1 MSRFHVVAQSEL
13 LSPTNGYIYK
23 IQRGFRLPE
32 EAGVEKIRIAYWKH
46 RGQRGFG
53 QYAPILPETELGNLM
68 GTAVKDGVLGS
79 DFLGHIE
86 GARKSKGPASSYIEF
101 IAQLLHENDEFLAE
115 HAKEVYDE
123 VIELLNDAIDHMVF
137 LAKRTDAM
145 EEHSRFAVASFVWH
159 ILMPMSYAIYL
170 NLLAANL
177 VSCFGELRILTESL
191 GECYVADQ
199 HFPDQPFFQAR
210 IELLHQERT
219 STAKRFEALGKDF
232 IALWGKLSEDWVHT
246 RGIVDKIVR
255 RVSEGQDWPIWTVV
269 VPMTYSEGDLAI
281 LGELRKRVSDFRIL
295 LARTVDEWKRKCLD
309 AK

>member
-13 LSPTNGYIYK
+13 FSPTNGYIYK
-23 IQRGFRLPE
+23 IQRGSRLPE

-53 QYAPILPETELGNLM
+53 QYAPILPETELGSLI
-68 GTAVKDGVLGS
+68 GTAVKESVLGS

-86 GARKSKGPASSYIEF
+86 GARKSKGPASSYIEV
-101 IAQLLHENDEFLAE
+101 IAQLLHENDEFLAK

-123 VIELLNDAIDHMVF
+123 VIELLNDAIDHMIF
-137 LAKRTDAM
+137 LTKRPGAK
-145 EEHSRFAVASFVWH
+145 EEHSRFAVANFVWH

-177 VSCFGELRILTESL
+177 VSCFGELRIMTESL

-210 IELLHQERT
+210 IELLHQERA
-219 STAKRFEALGKDF
+219 STAKRLEELGKDF
-232 IALWGKLSEDWVHT
+232 IVLWGKLSEDWVHT
-246 RGIVDKIVR
+246 RGIVDKIVS
-255 RVSEGQDWPIWTVV
+255 RVSEGEDWPIWTVV
-269 VPMTYSEGDLAI
+269 VPMTYSKGDLTT
-281 LGELRKRVSDFRIL
+281 LEELRKRVSEFRVL
-295 LARTVDEWKRKCLD
+295 LARTLSEWKQKCLN
-309 AK
+309 A